1 MEEENIYT
9 DNPLDNQLFVE
20 FHKNEIDKGK
30 IRLLIEQGAN
40 INAIDKDGWNLLCH
54 YIFDREE
61 DYRDEIEAKIDLSD
75 IQFMIDLGVDINYI
89 GDENSGFDGFN
100 CLYITVMARDYET
113 TEFLLKAGAN
123 PNCVADDS
131 GDVETLLDRA
141 TWELGT
147 YAGIK
152 KDKIWTEKDNAIW
165 GLLCDYGAHSIENLD
180 ALQSVPKTN
189 ELRKL
194 DTIKELQTFGNE
206 AIKYK
211 AYKPLLENL
220 YENKMIYENKV
231 GTFLVRLDEIEVTPE
246 GISANETLICEL
258 RKGIISREKGKE
270 EREEKKFFSS
280 WHFMMWSSL
289 DNCIHIPYVSCSLW
303 FAERT
308 IKKIEKLVAENCLD
322 EVEDVL
328 YEGNRI
334 NSKKCRQETT
344 QQIIQEIEILRD
356 FARCWENFNPYHIKK
371 YLDRDVVYS
380 SKWLKTELN
389 GVGKVWQYWEY
400 KLKQYSEKV
409 EKGLVKAKIG
419 YLKHKNKSCSDVFG
433 YCKPC
438 LVVTQRGKFA
448 DIISVI
454 EIEIKDGQI
463 VKINVDDV
471 QKNDDRNRLVENPF
485 SD

>member
-1 MEEENIYT
+1 MEEEQIYT
-9 DNPLDNQLFVE
+9 NNPLDNQLFVE
-20 FHKNEIDKGK
+20 FHKNEIDKEK
-30 IRLLIEQGAN
+30 IHSLVEQGAN
-40 INAIDKDGWNLLCH
+40 VNATDEIGWNLLWH
-54 YIFDREE
+54 YIFDREDE
-61 DYRDEIEAKIDLSD
+61 YRDEIEAKIDLSD
-75 IQFMIDLGVDINYI
+75 IQFLLDLGIDINYTC
-89 GDENSGFDGFN
+89 DKNSGFDGLN
-100 CLYITVMARDYET
+100 CLYITIMAKDYET

-123 PNCVADDS
+123 PNCVAEDS

-147 YAGIK
+147 YAGLK

-165 GLLCDYGAHSIENLD
+165 GLLCDYNAHSIENLD
-180 ALQSVPKTN
+180 ALQSIPKTN

-206 AIKYK
+206 DTKFK
-211 AYKPLLENL
+211 EYKPLFENL
-220 YENKMIYENKV
+220 YENKMIYEANHGVCLIIQLKN
-231 GTFLVRLDEIEVTPE
+231 LEITEK
-246 GISANETLICEL
+246 GISGTAVPIH
-258 RKGIISREKGKE
+258 IINNHNNLTIEDWD
-270 EREEKKFFSS
+270 FFTS
-280 WHFMMWSSL
+280 WHLMMWSSL
-289 DNCIHIPYVSCSLW
+289 DTCIHIPYASFSLW

-308 IKKIEKLVAENCLD
+308 IKRVEKFIAENRID
-322 EVEDVL
+322 EVEDIL

-344 QQIIQEIEILRD
+344 QQVIQEIEILRD

-419 YLKHKNKSCSDVFG
+419 YLKHKNKSCSNVFG

-438 LVVTQRGKFA
+438 LVVTQRGKLA
-448 DIISVI
+448 DIVSVI
-454 EIEIKDGQI
+454 EIEIKEEQI
-463 VKINVDDV
+463 VKISVGDV
-471 QKNDDRNRLVENPF
+471 PKNDDRNRLVENPF